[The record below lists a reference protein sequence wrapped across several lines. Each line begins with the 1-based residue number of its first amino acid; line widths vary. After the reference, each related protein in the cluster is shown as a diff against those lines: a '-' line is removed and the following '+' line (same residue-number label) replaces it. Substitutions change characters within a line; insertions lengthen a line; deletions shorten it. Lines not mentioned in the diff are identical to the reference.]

1 MSLSFSC
8 HACGA
13 QRELDESG
21 AAPPCPECGAGLP
34 GSDGGDSDGGDSNN
48 GGSEEA
54 ADETDSGA
62 EAYDEEA
69 VDAPPVQQPP
79 EEPPIQDVDDDEDD
93 DDDEELES
101 FGFLEKKDKIEG
113 DMDMTPMVDVTF
125 LLLIFFM
132 VTAAFSLQKSIEI
145 PKPADNQASTQ
156 VIEKEEEDD
165 QTITV
170 IIDQFNTFRVLT
182 ADIEE
187 EAPGKHDLLRRLRR
201 LLDEAT
207 PGSVPNK
214 LLVKAHG
221 EATHERV
228 VIALDVGAEVG
239 MEQVQLMTIEEDL

>member
-1 MSLSFSC
+1 
-8 HACGA
+8 
-13 QRELDESG
+13 
-21 AAPPCPECGAGLP
+21 
-34 GSDGGDSDGGDSNN
+34 
-48 GGSEEA
+48 
-54 ADETDSGA
+54 
-62 EAYDEEA
+62 
-69 VDAPPVQQPP
+69 
-79 EEPPIQDVDDDEDD
+79 
-93 DDDEELES
+93 
-101 FGFLEKKDKIEG
+101 
-113 DMDMTPMVDVTF
+113 MVDVTF

>member
-1 MSLSFSC
+1 MRIFKRSIRDLLRTQFVGTGERSFCTTQVLHGFVERLPYIDSLLV
-8 HACGA
+8 ALN
-13 QRELDESG
+13 Q
-21 AAPPCPECGAGLP
+21 
-34 GSDGGDSDGGDSNN
+34 
-48 GGSEEA
+48 
-54 ADETDSGA
+54 
-62 EAYDEEA
+62 
-69 VDAPPVQQPP
+69 
-79 EEPPIQDVDDDEDD
+79 
-93 DDDEELES
+93 
-101 FGFLEKKDKIEG
+101 IEG